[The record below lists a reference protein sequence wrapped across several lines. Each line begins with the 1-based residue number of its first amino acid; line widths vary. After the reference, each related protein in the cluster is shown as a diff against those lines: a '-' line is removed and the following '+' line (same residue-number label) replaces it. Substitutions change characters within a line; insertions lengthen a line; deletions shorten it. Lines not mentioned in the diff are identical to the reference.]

1 MDLDNFLQQS
11 KEALSNLQDYDRV
24 RVVMGN
30 GTCDLD
36 SAVCALVQGYLE
48 YLDTKEECE
57 FNRVAIIPL
66 MNIPRREY
74 CIKTEVVYVFKH
86 YKISPDLLTFRDEI
100 DLKGL
105 TDRFAGTTLE
115 VVLVDHHALP
125 EEDSFLTDS
134 VIRVIDHRPRDTNWP
149 WPDRDVCI
157 ETVGSCATLVARRF
171 LDAHLAYSDCRIEHL
186 LRETK
191 RTTPVDIETL
201 ERLEH
206 SINHTD
212 SEDYQFDDR
221 NTVYSRLIQARNDIS
236 GLSLNDLLIKDLKVV
251 EGVPI
256 VQMPLLVRKFIAA
269 EPWPIPFDAICN
281 FAVARNTRK
290 VVLCGMLIG
299 SDEMKREFA
308 LFSLSCDSDNRR
320 FDLADNASIRSSEIF
335 KEMRMQF
342 YLAEPSLELRNGETL
357 VDANGKWE
365 ILIADQ
371 TNLAVTR
378 KHIVPM
384 VRNIIENVP
393 DFKSNNQFRPKWVE
407 EKSDC
412 SSSP

>member
-186 LRETK
+186 LRGPILIDTFNLSEETK

-256 VQMPLLVRKFIAA
+256 VQMPLLVR
-269 EPWPIPFDAICN
+269 
-281 FAVARNTRK
+281 
-290 VVLCGMLIG
+290 
-299 SDEMKREFA
+299 
-308 LFSLSCDSDNRR
+308 
-320 FDLADNASIRSSEIF
+320 
-335 KEMRMQF
+335 MRMQF